1 MPPSRAIRRA
11 SPVLR
16 LLVPL
21 AIPLVLGAGC
31 AEIDHS
37 VDGAPP
43 ATQADA
49 MVVLP
54 DVRLAT
60 DTPPCI
66 EPGLMRIVP
75 VPTDV
80 LILLDRSSTMD
91 VAFGSGSR
99 YQAVAGVLSDLVTSY
114 QDYVRFGYMEM
125 PGRTGCETQTPSC
138 CVSPPS
144 VPLAPGNAPAVISAL
159 AQAAPLGGGTPTAA
173 ALFTAGQYY
182 VSSKDYVANRYVL
195 LATDGVPSCT
205 ASGVLASG
213 TSSTSS
219 ACDDAKTQVDALG
232 AVGVKVIVL
241 SVGADSA
248 AAGDSECLEVLAKAG
263 GVAPAN
269 SRHRYYT
276 AEDPVQLQNA
286 LEHIFGV
293 LSQPSCFLSIP
304 QVDNRA
310 PVRVLLD
317 DQEIPYG
324 DENGWRWADS
334 TTVQIT
340 GVYCKQIQQFRVRAF
355 AATYYG
361 CESNC
366 IDRGECAAPPPPS

>member
-1 MPPSRAIRRA
+1 MLRA

-16 LLVPL
+16 LVLPL
-21 AIPLVLGAGC
+21 LFGAAC

-37 VDGAPP
+37 VDGGPTAKP
-43 ATQADA
+43 DA
-49 MVVLP
+49 SGILL

-60 DTPPCI
+60 DKPPCI
-66 EPGLMRIVP
+66 EPGLVRIQP

-80 LILLDRSSTMD
+80 LLLLDRSSTME

-99 YQAVAGVLSDLVTSY
+99 YQAAAGLLSDLVATY
-114 QDYVRFGYMEM
+114 QDRVRFGYMEM
-125 PGRTGCETQTPSC
+125 PGRTGCETQTPTC

-144 VPLAPGNAPAVISAL
+144 VPVAPGSAAAVISAL
-159 AQAAPLGGGTPTAA
+159 GQAAPLGGGTPMAA
-173 ALFTAGQYY
+173 ALFAAGQYF
-182 VSSKDYVANRYVL
+182 VSSKDSMPNRYVL
-195 LATDGVPSCT
+195 LATDGGPSCT
-205 ASGVLASG
+205 VSGALISSTSG
-213 TSSTSS
+213 TSA
-219 ACDDAKTQVDALG
+219 ACDDAKTQVDTLG
-232 AVGVKVIVL
+232 SSVGVKVIVL
-241 SVGADSA
+241 SVGADA
-248 AAGDSECLEVLAKAG
+248 AATDDSECLEALAKAG
-263 GVAPAN
+263 GMAA
-269 SRHRYYT
+269 SGRHRYYT

-286 LEHIFGV
+286 LEQAFGA

-304 QVDNRA
+304 QVDKRA

-340 GVYCKQIQQFRVRAF
+340 GAYCKQIQQFQVSSFVAS
-355 AATYYG
+355 YYG

-366 IDRGECAAPPPPS
+366 VDRGECTGPPPPS